1 MNPEPN
7 DPNAA
12 APFASVRR
20 SMVKEQLQD
29 RGVTDRRVLEAMR
42 TVPRHEFVP
51 EHLREVSY
59 DDCALPLD
67 HGQTISQPFIVAF
80 MTEELELQPE
90 HRVLE
95 IGTGCGYQTAVL
107 SLLAKEVFSI
117 EIIEPLAQEAEQRL
131 QRLGFTNVQVRCG
144 DGHLGWPEQAPF
156 DAVIVTCAPES
167 IPAPLVEQLR
177 EGGRMMIPVGAR
189 GVQELILLTKEDG
202 SLRQTKTMQVR
213 FVPMTGVEDPS

>member
-1 MNPEPN
+1 MNPEPT
-7 DPNAA
+7 DPTAADTFAA
-12 APFASVRR
+12 ARRRMVRQ
-20 SMVKEQLQD
+20 QLQD
-29 RGVTDRRVLEAMR
+29 RGITDTRVLEAMR
-42 TVPRHEFVP
+42 AVPRHEFVP
-51 EHLREVSY
+51 DHLRDAAY

-107 SLLAKEVFSI
+107 ALLAREVFSI
-117 EIIEPLAQEAEQRL
+117 EIIEAMAQEAEQRL
-131 QRLGFTNVQVRCG
+131 QRLGYRNVHVRCG
-144 DGHLGWPEQAPF
+144 DGHLGWPEQAMF

-167 IPAPLVEQLR
+167 IPAPLIDQLR

-189 GVQELILLTKEDG
+189 GVQELLLLTKQEG
-202 SLRQTKTMQVR
+202 ELQEAKTMQVR
-213 FVPMTGVEDPS
+213 FVPMTG

>member
-1 MNPEPN
+1 
-7 DPNAA
+7 
-12 APFASVRR
+12 
-20 SMVKEQLQD
+20 MVKEQLQD
-29 RGVTDRRVLEAMR
+29 RGITDRRVLEAMR

-51 EHLREVSY
+51 EHLREVAY

-95 IGTGCGYQTAVL
+95 IGTGCGYQAAVL

-117 EIIEPLAQEAEQRL
+117 EIIEAMVQEAEQRL
-131 QRLGFTNVQVRCG
+131 RRLGFTNVHVRCG
-144 DGHLGWPEQAPF
+144 DGHQGWPEQAPF

-167 IPAPLVEQLR
+167 IPTPLMEQLR

-189 GVQELILLTKEDG
+189 GVQELILLVKEDG

-213 FVPMTGVEDPS
+213 FVPMTGDDEP